1 MANFEG
7 FCPVR
12 DILSQIGDKW
22 SVLAMVAM
30 QKYGVCRFRDFQKD
44 MPDVSRK
51 MLSQTLKRLEDFRL
65 VSRTVYAEVPPR
77 VEYRLTEL
85 GESFQPA
92 LNGIIDWALANRD
105 ALAPSYSFP
114 CNPMTGSNS
123 SRTTSGRSSMAPS
136 RSLG

>member
-92 LNGIIDWALANRD
+92 LLTELGESFQPALNGIIDWALANRD
-105 ALAPSYSFP
+105 ALAPHDATKSI
-114 CNPMTGSNS
+114 
-123 SRTTSGRSSMAPS
+123 R
-136 RSLG
+136 

>member
-85 GESFQPA
+85 GERTLSGACRPLPLGRPPRSF
-92 LNGIIDWALANRD
+92 
-105 ALAPSYSFP
+105 SYEIKATDIF
-114 CNPMTGSNS
+114 GYIY
-123 SRTTSGRSSMAPS
+123 
-136 RSLG
+136 

>member
-51 MLSQTLKRLEDFRL
+51 MLSQTLKLDNP
-65 VSRTVYAEVPPR
+65 VKV
-77 VEYRLTEL
+77 
-85 GESFQPA
+85 
-92 LNGIIDWALANRD
+92 
-105 ALAPSYSFP
+105 APSIRRESGPRPGPGKRCIYKP
-114 CNPMTGSNS
+114 TLGALS
-123 SRTTSGRSSMAPS
+123 SEAMRG
-136 RSLG
+136 

>member
-1 MANFEG
+1 MCKDRCFPRVLQDG
-7 FCPVR
+7 TGRCDSYLGVTIDDYQTDR
-12 DILSQIGDKW
+12 QWQILKV
-22 SVLAMVAM
+22 SVPFGISSPRL
-30 QKYGVCRFRDFQKD
+30 GDFQKD

-105 ALAPSYSFP
+105 ALAPHDATKSV
-114 CNPMTGSNS
+114 
-123 SRTTSGRSSMAPS
+123 R
-136 RSLG
+136 

>member
-77 VEYRLTEL
+77 VEYRLPEL

-105 ALAPSYSFP
+105 ALAPHDATKSV
-114 CNPMTGSNS
+114 
-123 SRTTSGRSSMAPS
+123 R
-136 RSLG
+136 

>member
-1 MANFEG
+1 
-7 FCPVR
+7 
-12 DILSQIGDKW
+12 
-22 SVLAMVAM
+22 MVAM

-105 ALAPSYSFP
+105 ALAPNEATKSIF
-114 CNPMTGSNS
+114 
-123 SRTTSGRSSMAPS
+123 
-136 RSLG
+136 